1 MDDHR
6 QKSVQ
11 IAKNC
16 LGIEIADKRLRFLQT
31 KHLQCAP
38 KVQTNES
45 PGWRKDWKQWKGGKQ
60 QNKKTHNR
68 MKRWM
73 QGKQQNK
80 KARARDVLKRWKQG
94 KQRNKKNP
102 KKSFLELPRT
112 PSGS

>member
-1 MDDHR
+1 MR
-6 QKSVQ
+6 
-11 IAKNC
+11 
-16 LGIEIADKRLRFLQT
+16 
-31 KHLQCAP
+31 
-38 KVQTNES
+38 ES
-45 PGWRKDWKQWKGGKQ
+45 PGWGKRWKQWKGGKQ

-73 QGKQQNK
+73 QGKQRNK
-80 KARARDVLKRWKQG
+80 KAQARDVLKHWKQG